1 MKTNFNKN
9 LFSSKSDDFANKYL
23 NHFLQFSIK
32 SAADYDEENKWIT
45 NSKQIKNLTEL
56 KGIINLNK
64 SNGKYIKKSDCN
76 SRHPLLNVNHSF
88 NTERTAAKIVDN
100 FDILLKYSNRIVF
113 VDRYFD
119 ITKSYCT
126 NIINEIKSRILH
138 YHTEGSINLAFCISK
153 EKYDDIILEKGTT
166 FFNTYFSSLRSELM
180 NHIDVYTIEEKYLH
194 NRFILSAIASWQG
207 GNGLSDNSNNGGVAD
222 DDFTPMD
229 YKHYEKRLSDL
240 TSSLVSN
247 HYEFK

>member
-126 NIINEIKSRILH
+126 NIINEIKSRI
-138 YHTEGSINLAFCISK
+138 
-153 EKYDDIILEKGTT
+153 
-166 FFNTYFSSLRSELM
+166 
-180 NHIDVYTIEEKYLH
+180 
-194 NRFILSAIASWQG
+194 
-207 GNGLSDNSNNGGVAD
+207 GVKA
-222 DDFTPMD
+222 
-229 YKHYEKRLSDL
+229 SDL
-240 TSSLVSN
+240 LQSN
-247 HYEFK
+247 CVIWVEGPSDRIYIKKWIELFDGHNLEEGLDYQFIYYEA